1 MTAKTN
7 KPKKRKTAN
16 RAGAEKSG
24 RQGGKCINVTSID
37 TKADETLTLTKG
49 NNVEASALYLIKGSP
64 GKGLG
69 MFAVKDIPKGTRI
82 LAETPFF
89 TLAKSPKLFW
99 SDPNTSND
107 ISQAFERLPAGEQIK
122 YMGLHCP
129 KRTDCSILI
138 SIYEANCYEMGSG
151 SCICLDAARI
161 NHSCVPNAH
170 YSWNDSTKCITVHA
184 IKDTFKGEE
193 ITISYCSAIQTLQER
208 KRKLKPYVFTCHCPA
223 CQDGTVFGSMS
234 QVRHQQMLD
243 LDQQIADYQHDLPT
257 ARAVYGHY
265 DEHSATQ
272 EILGLLDKE
281 GLFYEKSLAYHDAAQ
296 WALKRGL
303 KMEAL
308 EYASKQLNV
317 DLCCVGHDSPFYEA
331 TRSFFL
337 GIYLGTDRV

>member
-1 MTAKTN
+1 
-7 KPKKRKTAN
+7 
-16 RAGAEKSG
+16 
-24 RQGGKCINVTSID
+24 
-37 TKADETLTLTKG
+37 
-49 NNVEASALYLIKGSP
+49 
-64 GKGLG
+64 
-69 MFAVKDIPKGTRI
+69 MFAAKDIPKGTRI

-89 TLAKSPKLFW
+89 TLAKSPKLSW

-107 ISQAFERLPAGEQIK
+107 ISQEFDRLPAGEQIK
-122 YMGLHCP
+122 FMGLHCP

-151 SCICLDAARI
+151 ACICLDAARI

-170 YSWNDSTKCITVHA
+170 YSWNDSTKRITVHA

-208 KRKLKPYVFTCHCPA
+208 KRKLKPYFFTCHCPA
-223 CQDGTVFGSMS
+223 CQDDTVFGSMS
-234 QVRHQQMLD
+234 QIRRQQMLD
-243 LDQQIADYQHDLPT
+243 LDQEIADYQHDLPT

-265 DEHSATQ
+265 DEHYATQ
-272 EILGLLDKE
+272 KILGLLDKE

-296 WALKRGL
+296 WALKHGL